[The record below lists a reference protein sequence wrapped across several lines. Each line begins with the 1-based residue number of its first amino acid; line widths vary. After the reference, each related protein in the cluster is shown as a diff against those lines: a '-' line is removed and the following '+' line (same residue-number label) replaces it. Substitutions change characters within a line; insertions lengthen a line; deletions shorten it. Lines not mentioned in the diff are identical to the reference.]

1 MLFGWRSRVAVI
13 GIIMALT
20 VWAAPTLVTIQDVL
34 YKADGSR
41 FNGVAFIEWQS
52 FVTADSSSIATQSL
66 TVEIVNG
73 NLRVQLVPTTASDG
87 AYYSVTYSSDGR
99 IQFN

>member
-41 FNGVAFIEWQS
+41 FNGQR
-52 FVTADSSSIATQSL
+52 TQL
-66 TVEIVNG
+66 PDELAG
-73 NLRVQLVPTTASDG
+73 FAQLNAP
-87 AYYSVTYSSDGR
+87 
-99 IQFN
+99 FFPLP